1 MGCKKKMENNSN
13 THIQVISRNNSRDK
27 SLLLGNLYTVTCSD
41 FVSLP
46 NDLIVVVF
54 CEIILLHATAVL
66 W

>member
-1 MGCKKKMENNSN
+1 MENNSN

-54 CEIILLHATAVL
+54 CER
-66 W
+66 